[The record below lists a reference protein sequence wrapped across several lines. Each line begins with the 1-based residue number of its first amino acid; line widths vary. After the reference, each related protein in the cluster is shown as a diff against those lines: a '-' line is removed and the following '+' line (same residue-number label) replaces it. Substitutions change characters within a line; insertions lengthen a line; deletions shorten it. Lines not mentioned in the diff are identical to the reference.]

1 MKNFLKGLF
10 QTILYLAFIF
20 VITLLIVRYLGQR
33 TEVIGSSMV
42 PTLESGDQLIT
53 DKISYR
59 FRDPERFDIIVF
71 PFEGDDYEGKAYF
84 IKRIIGMPGETVRI
98 DEDGVIYINGE
109 PLDEHYGIETI
120 TFAGT
125 AQEEIKLADDEY
137 FVLGDNRPISRDSRY
152 PEVGP
157 INRKDLIGRAWLRIY
172 PFSQFGILQH
182 Q

>member
-1 MKNFLKGLF
+1 MKNFIKGIL
-10 QTILYLAFIF
+10 QTLLYLAFIF

-42 PTLESGDQLIT
+42 PTLRSGDQLIT

-59 FRDPERFDIIVF
+59 FHEPERFDIIVF
-71 PFEGDDYEGKAYF
+71 PFESEEYGGRTYF

-98 DEDGVIYINGE
+98 DEDGVIFIDGK
-109 PLDEHYGIETI
+109 PLDEHYGSEVI
-120 TFAGT
+120 TYAGR
-125 AQEEIKLADDEY
+125 ASEEIVLAQDEY

-152 PEVGP
+152 EEVGN
-157 INRKDLIGRAWLRIY
+157 IERSEIIGRAWLRLY
-172 PFSQFGILQH
+172 PFSSFGILKH